1 MQFTPALLTDRI
13 RFVRERIEQAA
24 SRVGRDPASIGILPV
39 TKTLPAD
46 AVRAAFQAGLPSVG
60 ENRVQEAVAKQ
71 SAITESVRWELI
83 GHLQSNKVKAAVRA
97 FDRIQSVDS
106 SKRLDQIDRQAVEA
120 GKVQPVLLQV
130 NAGRDPAKFG
140 AELEDVPALL
150 EHAMGCAHIRID
162 GLMTI
167 APLSDDPDVARR
179 TFSNLR
185 ECRDR
190 LTGECAL
197 PLSELSMGMSG
208 DLETAVEEGSTL
220 LRLGTI
226 LFGAR

>member
-1 MQFTPALLTDRI
+1 M
-13 RFVRERIEQAA
+13 
-24 SRVGRDPASIGILPV
+24 
-39 TKTLPAD
+39 
-46 AVRAAFQAGLPSVG
+46 G
-60 ENRVQEAVAKQ
+60 ENRVQEAVTKQ
-71 SAITESVRWELI
+71 AEVTVPVRWELI

-106 SKRLDQIDRQAVEA
+106 AKRLGQINRQAAEA
-120 GKVQPVLLQV
+120 DKILPILLQV

-150 EHAMGCAHIRID
+150 EHAMHCAHLRVD

-190 LTGECAL
+190 MVSTCGL
-197 PLSELSMGMSG
+197 PLTELSMGMSG
-208 DLETAVEEGSTL
+208 DLEAAVEEGSTL

-226 LFGAR
+226 LFGER